1 MKQIDVD
8 VETVYDHLSV
18 NLWNLYKPLRNVN
31 LTGEEVVNFK
41 DAFSHFLSRCGEDD
55 LVFLSSMYNFV

>member
-31 LTGEEVVNFK
+31 LTGEELLAFK
-41 DAFSHFLSRCGEDD
+41 DAFSHFLSRRGEDD
-55 LVFLSSMYNFV
+55 LAFLTSMYNFV